1 MFVRNINTRVVY
13 LYYCFKIVTSCAV
26 WSLVKGRRWGRR
38 VVGWEGGREGGKE
51 GEEEREGERE
61 GGREGGRQPYYIANI
76 SEASLLIGTWCMFE
90 QCLQLIHNSC
100 VQSHYQGYKV
110 QNQATPQSVFPTS
123 LVSFTQSKY

>member
-1 MFVRNINTRVVY
+1 MWSTTAGISDVLVDLHVVTTTSHLLMFVRNINTRVVY

-61 GGREGGRQPYYIANI
+61 GGREGGETTI
-76 SEASLLIGTWCMFE
+76 LC
-90 QCLQLIHNSC
+90 
-100 VQSHYQGYKV
+100 
-110 QNQATPQSVFPTS
+110 
-123 LVSFTQSKY
+123 SKHL